1 MRNQSNYFVG
11 FTVSGAI
18 HAVVLAA
25 VIGFALADNSEKNL
39 VTVDFSSLSFANV
52 AEAAAGPQG
61 PADNQLQAPEP
72 PEETAAA
79 EEPEPEK
86 AEEPPP
92 VPKEEP
98 PLPEPEKKKVK
109 EVKKPKKVKKVKRPQ
124 PAQPAAASSEEA
136 GGSENPGPG
145 TQGTASQNLGGY
157 SKTDFNYILV
167 KIRRKLVY
175 PESARQKRIE
185 GRVKAQFVVKRDGS
199 VSNLEVFQ
207 SSGSSLLDEAALL
220 AVRKASPLPK
230 PPTSA
235 KIVIPISFRISDN
248 K

>member
-109 EVKKPKKVKKVKRPQ
+109 EVKKPKKVKKGKRPQ
-124 PAQPAAASSEEA
+124 PPQPAAASSEEA

-185 GRVKAQFVVKRDGS
+185 GRVVKRDGS